1 MTSAEA
7 NKAIVQKWLS
17 SGVSSPEGL
26 AMVTDDFR
34 WVAPKSMAEMFPNGE
49 PELVGPEGL
58 RDIPIL
64 DKALYRGYE
73 VAASNSNVH
82 FMITE
87 GDIVVMEFD
96 AKFTSFEGEAYHNN
110 YCLVFFLRDGKVAKV
125 HEHVDSQY
133 SYELMMGT
141 PEKKAGVLD
150 RLARLRRGETV

>member
-7 NKAIVQKWLS
+7 NKAIVQQWLS
-17 SGVSSPEGL
+17 CGLSSPAGL
-26 AMVTDDFR
+26 EMVTDDFR
-34 WVAPKSMAEMFPNGE
+34 WVGPKSMAEIFPDGE
-49 PELVGPEGL
+49 AVLVGRDGL
-58 RDIPIL
+58 RDLPNL
-64 DKALYRGYE
+64 DKALYRGYD
-73 VAASNSNVH
+73 ASAHNSSVH
-82 FMITE
+82 FMIAD

-96 AKFTSFEGEAYHNN
+96 AKFTGFEGEAYHNN

-150 RLARLRRGETV
+150 RLARLRRGESV